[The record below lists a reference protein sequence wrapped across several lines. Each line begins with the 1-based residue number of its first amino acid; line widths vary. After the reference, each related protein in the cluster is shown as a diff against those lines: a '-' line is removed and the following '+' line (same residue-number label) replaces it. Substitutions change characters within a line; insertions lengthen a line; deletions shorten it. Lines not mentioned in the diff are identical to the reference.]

1 MKYIVLETIQ
11 QAIARLPNKTF
22 EEFYSEY
29 VLSIQDY
36 NLTQE
41 VKLTSKKV
49 KNDALSIIHVMNEV
63 VTEMEDL

>member
-1 MKYIVLETIQ
+1 MLETIQ
-11 QAIARLPNKTF
+11 QAIGELPNKTF